1 MCSKKILAILID
13 GDNASA
19 KDIKLILDEMAKY
32 GKIAVKR
39 VYGNFISTNCQWKEA
54 INEYAIKPMQ
64 QFAFTVGKNA
74 NDGFMIIDAMD
85 LLYTNRFNGFCIVSS
100 DSDFTSLAIR
110 LREQGMTVYG
120 VGKKQIPAAFSNAC
134 NHFFYVEDLHRKEQ
148 SESSKSNQDTEIPLE
163 KLHKAFE
170 NSNWIEL
177 GLFGKTWKT
186 IEKDF
191 TPKKYG
197 YKKLSDLIKDKTD
210 FFQYKIVGN
219 QRFEIKLKNNLRS

>member
-39 VYGNFISTNCQWKEA
+39 VYGNFISTNCQWIEA

-134 NHFFYVEDLHRKEQ
+134 NHFFMLRICTV
-148 SESSKSNQDTEIPLE
+148 
-163 KLHKAFE
+163 
-170 NSNWIEL
+170 
-177 GLFGKTWKT
+177 
-186 IEKDF
+186 
-191 TPKKYG
+191 
-197 YKKLSDLIKDKTD
+197 
-210 FFQYKIVGN
+210 
-219 QRFEIKLKNNLRS
+219 KNNQNQAKATKIQKFH

>member
-19 KDIKLILDEMAKY
+19 KDIKLILDEMEKY

-120 VGKKQIPAAFSNAC
+120 VGKKQIPAA
-134 NHFFYVEDLHRKEQ
+134 
-148 SESSKSNQDTEIPLE
+148 IPLE

-177 GLFGKTWKT
+177 GLFGQTWKT

-210 FFQYKIVGN
+210 FFQYKIGG
-219 QRFEIKLKNNLRS
+219 QGGFKIKLKNNLRS

>member
-120 VGKKQIPAAFSNAC
+120 VGKKQIPVAFSNAC
-134 NHFFYVEDLHRKEQ
+134 DHFFYIEDLHRKEQ
-148 SESSKSNQDTEIPLE
+148 LESSKSNQDTEIPLE

-210 FFQYKIVGN
+210 FFQYKIGG
-219 QRFEIKLKNNLRS
+219 QGGFKIKLKNNLRS